1 MKIISYDVGIK
12 NLAYCICDEKMTII
26 KWDIID
32 LLNVNNKCSFCD
44 NNADLLFY
52 KYKLC
57 KDHKK
62 KVEELKEPCVE
73 KVNKDDKCIV
83 CEKAAKC
90 KLGSVFFCNLHRKSF
105 ETKNYKIKETNV
117 SCDKISTAQ
126 FKYNLVTAL
135 DDLPELSEIDT
146 VLIENQPSFKNPKMK
161 AIADT
166 LHAYYLIRCAIDKK
180 KFGFEDIHLIAPNQ
194 KLKLSPIPDLPVK
207 VGIPVKVGN
216 PIEEVKDEPVKVG
229 IPVKDCQVKDS
240 KPVKKVKVGIPVKEV
255 KDSKPVKEVKEGIPV
270 KEEVKKMS
278 YKEGKDFAVK
288 KCLSLID
295 DKHKVYL
302 STHKKKDDLCDCY
315 LQAYHYLTK
324 VKKIIVV

>member
-62 KVEELKEPCVE
+62 KVDELKEPCVE

-135 DDLPELSEIDT
+135 DALPELSEIDT

-194 KLKLSPIPDLPVK
+194 KLKLSPIPVT
-207 VGIPVKVGN
+207 VGIPVKVSN
-216 PIEEVKDEPVKVG
+216 QIEEVKDDPIKVG
-229 IPVKDCQVKDS
+229 IPIKEVKVSIPVKDSQVKGS
-240 KPVKKVKVGIPVKEV
+240 KPVKEEV
-255 KDSKPVKEVKEGIPV
+255 KDSKPIKPV
-270 KEEVKKMS
+270 KEEFKKMS

>member
-12 NLAYCICDEKMTII
+12 NLAYCICDENMKII
-26 KWDIID
+26 RWDIID
-32 LLNVNNKCSFCD
+32 LLNVDNKCSFCD

-62 KVEELKEPCVE
+62 KVEELKELSPD
-73 KVNKDDKCIV
+73 KVDKDDKCAV
-83 CEKAAKC
+83 CQKNAKC
-90 KLGSVFFCNLHRKSF
+90 KLGNAFFCNLHKKSF

-135 DDLPELSEIDT
+135 DQLPELSEIDT

-166 LHAYYLIRCAIDKK
+166 LYAYYLIRCAVDKK
-180 KFGFEDIHLIAPNQ
+180 LFAFEDIHLIAPNQ
-194 KLKLSPIPDLPVK
+194 KLKLSPIPEMA
-207 VGIPVKVGN
+207 G
-216 PIEEVKDEPVKVG
+216 EEAP
-229 IPVKDCQVKDS
+229 
-240 KPVKKVKVGIPVKEV
+240 
-255 KDSKPVKEVKEGIPV
+255 
-270 KEEVKKMS
+270 KEEVKKVRKSKKVEVNSKPEIDSKLDGVESKVEVDSKPVEVDSKSEPKKMS
-278 YKEGKDFAVK
+278 YKQGKEFAVK

-295 DKHKVYL
+295 AKHKTFL

-324 VKKIIVV
+324 VKKIVIV

>member
-12 NLAYCICDEKMTII
+12 NLAYCICDENMKII

-32 LLNVNNKCSFCD
+32 LLNVDNKCSFCD

-62 KVEELKEPCVE
+62 KVEELKEPSTE
-73 KVNKDDKCIV
+73 KIDKDDKCTV
-83 CEKAAKC
+83 CKKNAKC
-90 KLGSVFFCNLHRKSF
+90 KLGNAFFCNLHRKSF

-135 DDLPELSEIDT
+135 DQLPELTEIDT

-166 LHAYYLIRCAIDKK
+166 LYAYYLIRCAIDKK
-180 KFGFEDIHLIAPNQ
+180 LFSFEDIHLIAPNQ
-194 KLKLSPIPDLPVK
+194 KLKLSPIPEMD
-207 VGIPVKVGN
+207 GN
-216 PIEEVKDEPVKVG
+216 EVT
-229 IPVKDCQVKDS
+229 
-240 KPVKKVKVGIPVKEV
+240 
-255 KDSKPVKEVKEGIPV
+255 
-270 KEEVKKMS
+270 KEEVKKVRKSKSKSDENMDTKLVEEVNSKPDEPKKMS
-278 YKEGKDFAVK
+278 YKQGKEFAVK

-295 DKHKVYL
+295 AQHKTFL

-324 VKKIIVV
+324 VKKIVIV

>member
-12 NLAYCICDEKMTII
+12 NLAYCICDENMKII

-32 LLNVNNKCSFCD
+32 LLNVDNKCSFCD

-62 KVEELKEPCVE
+62 KVEELKELSID
-73 KVNKDDKCIV
+73 KVDKDDKCAV
-83 CEKAAKC
+83 CQKNAKC
-90 KLGSVFFCNLHRKSF
+90 KLGNAFFCNLHRKSF

-135 DDLPELSEIDT
+135 DQLPELSEIDT

-166 LHAYYLIRCAIDKK
+166 LYAYYLIRCSVDKK
-180 KFGFEDIHLIAPNQ
+180 LFDFEDIHLIAPNQ
-194 KLKLSPIPDLPVK
+194 KLKLSPIPEME
-207 VGIPVKVGN
+207 G
-216 PIEEVKDEPVKVG
+216 KDEP
-229 IPVKDCQVKDS
+229 
-240 KPVKKVKVGIPVKEV
+240 
-255 KDSKPVKEVKEGIPV
+255 
-270 KEEVKKMS
+270 KEEVKKVRKSKKVEVKPEPVGVDSKPVEGVDSKVEPKKMS
-278 YKEGKDFAVK
+278 YKQGKEFAVK

-295 DKHKVYL
+295 AQHKTFL

-324 VKKIIVV
+324 VKKIVIV

>member
-12 NLAYCICDEKMTII
+12 NLAYCICDENMKII

-32 LLNVNNKCSFCD
+32 LLNTNNKCSFCD

-62 KVEELKEPCVE
+62 KVEELKEPSTE
-73 KVNKDDKCIV
+73 KVDKDDKCAV
-83 CEKAAKC
+83 CQKNAKC
-90 KLGSVFFCNLHRKSF
+90 KLGNAFFCNLHKKSF

-135 DDLPELSEIDT
+135 DQLPELSKIDT

-166 LHAYYLIRCAIDKK
+166 LYAYYLIRCSVDKK
-180 KFGFEDIHLIAPNQ
+180 LFGFEDIHLIAPNQ
-194 KLKLSPIPDLPVK
+194 KLKLSPIPEMA
-207 VGIPVKVGN
+207 G
-216 PIEEVKDEPVKVG
+216 EEVP
-229 IPVKDCQVKDS
+229 
-240 KPVKKVKVGIPVKEV
+240 
-255 KDSKPVKEVKEGIPV
+255 
-270 KEEVKKMS
+270 KEEVKKVRKSKKVVEEVSKPVDGIDSKVVEEKSEPIKEEPKKMS
-278 YKEGKDFAVK
+278 YKQGKEFAVK

-295 DKHKVYL
+295 AQHKTFL

-324 VKKIIVV
+324 VKKIVIV

>member
-12 NLAYCICDEKMTII
+12 NLAYCICDENMKII
-26 KWDIID
+26 RWDIID
-32 LLNVNNKCSFCD
+32 LLNVDNKCSFCD

-62 KVEELKEPCVE
+62 KVEELKEPNTD
-73 KVNKDDKCIV
+73 KVDKDDKCAV
-83 CEKAAKC
+83 CQKNAKC
-90 KLGSVFFCNLHRKSF
+90 KIGNALFCNLHRKSF

-135 DDLPELSEIDT
+135 DQLPELSEIDT

-166 LHAYYLIRCAIDKK
+166 LYAYYLIRCSVDKK
-180 KFGFEDIHLIAPNQ
+180 LFGFEDIHLIAPNQ
-194 KLKLSPIPDLPVK
+194 KLKLSPIPEMTGEELPV
-207 VGIPVKVGN
+207 
-216 PIEEVKDEPVKVG
+216 EEVKKVRKSKKVEEVKPV
-229 IPVKDCQVKDS
+229 PVEEVDS
-240 KPVKKVKVGIPVKEV
+240 KQEP
-255 KDSKPVKEVKEGIPV
+255 
-270 KEEVKKMS
+270 KKMS
-278 YKEGKDFAVK
+278 YKQGKEFAVK

-295 DKHKVYL
+295 AQHKTFL

-324 VKKIIVV
+324 VKKIVIV

>member
-12 NLAYCICDEKMTII
+12 NLAYCICDENMKII

-32 LLNVNNKCSFCD
+32 LLNVDNKCSFCD

-62 KVEELKEPCVE
+62 KVEELKELSTD
-73 KVNKDDKCIV
+73 KVDKDDKCAV
-83 CEKAAKC
+83 CQKNAKC
-90 KLGSVFFCNLHRKSF
+90 KLGNAFFCNLHRKSF

-135 DDLPELSEIDT
+135 DQLPELSEIDT

-166 LHAYYLIRCAIDKK
+166 LYAYYLIRCSVDKK
-180 KFGFEDIHLIAPNQ
+180 LFDFEDIHLIAPNQ
-194 KLKLSPIPDLPVK
+194 KLKLSPIPEME
-207 VGIPVKVGN
+207 GTN
-216 PIEEVKDEPVKVG
+216 EP
-229 IPVKDCQVKDS
+229 
-240 KPVKKVKVGIPVKEV
+240 
-255 KDSKPVKEVKEGIPV
+255 
-270 KEEVKKMS
+270 KEEVKKVRKSKKIVEEVGKGVDSKPVEGVDSKVVDSKVEPKKMS
-278 YKEGKDFAVK
+278 YKQGKEFAVK

-295 DKHKVYL
+295 ANHKTFL

-324 VKKIIVV
+324 VKKIVIV

>member
-12 NLAYCICDEKMTII
+12 NLAYCICDENMKII

-32 LLNVNNKCSFCD
+32 LLNVDNKCSFCD

-62 KVEELKEPCVE
+62 KVEELKELSTD
-73 KVNKDDKCIV
+73 KVDKDDKCAV
-83 CEKAAKC
+83 CQKNAKC
-90 KLGSVFFCNLHRKSF
+90 KLGNAFFCNLHRKSF

-135 DDLPELSEIDT
+135 DQLPELSKIDT

-166 LHAYYLIRCAIDKK
+166 LYAYYLIRCSVDKK
-180 KFGFEDIHLIAPNQ
+180 LFGFEDIHLIAPNQ
-194 KLKLSPIPDLPVK
+194 KLKLSPIPEME
-207 VGIPVKVGN
+207 G
-216 PIEEVKDEPVKVG
+216 KDEP
-229 IPVKDCQVKDS
+229 
-240 KPVKKVKVGIPVKEV
+240 
-255 KDSKPVKEVKEGIPV
+255 
-270 KEEVKKMS
+270 KEEVKKVRKSKKILENIKPVDGVDSKPVDGVNSKSVDGVDSKVEPKKMS
-278 YKEGKDFAVK
+278 YKQGKEFAVK

-295 DKHKVYL
+295 AQHKTFL

-324 VKKIIVV
+324 VKKIVIV